1 MKMIAAMQAR
11 SGTVRGAPPRVREGG
26 GGSSGWTR
34 CHSWSGNRR
43 SARVVM
49 RRDHPRRPSAA
60 IGHVHRAVDIRS
72 LVVAG
77 GVHRGLAGER
87 VHDIAC
93 SASPG
98 LAPSASLSRVQTF
111 MLMTIPMISRI
122 SSCEKCSASAS

>member
-1 MKMIAAMQAR
+1 MLV
-11 SGTVRGAPPRVREGG
+11 GWDREAKGI
-26 GGSSGWTR
+26 GSSDLGI
-34 CHSWSGNRR
+34 
-43 SARVVM
+43 VM
-49 RRDHPRRPSAA
+49 FSSEQASAA
-60 IGHVHRAVDIRS
+60 IGQVHRAVDVRS
-72 LVVAG
+72 LVFAG

-122 SSCEKCSASAS
+122 SSGEKCSASAS